1 MKKYFIILIL
11 FILNIFLYTNKAKM
25 SSAQIDLD
33 LEKDELALSIFSLDN
48 SKSILINKSD
58 LLILE
63 YIDSLSLQ
71 KNLDLYGINV
81 LDNIILNNQDIT
93 DIKSYNK
100 QTLNNKIKLGSID
113 IIKNDNIKIINYY
126 DYSFCVY
133 KSGKNK
139 QLNNCDF
146 IYFLDMDKVDFTD
159 DVLVV
164 FFDSSIDED
173 KIENYYDKWV
183 DSYILN
189 DKIIYTLKLLPND
202 YDVIEVPLN

>member
-81 LDNIILNNQDIT
+81 LDNIILNNLDIT

-126 DYSFCVY
+126 DYSFCIY

-202 YDVIEVPLN
+202 YDGCPDPQ

>member
-126 DYSFCVY
+126 DYSFCIY

>member
-81 LDNIILNNQDIT
+81 LDNIILNNLDIT

-126 DYSFCVY
+126 DYSFCIY

>member
-11 FILNIFLYTNKAKM
+11 FILNIFLYTNKVKM

-113 IIKNDNIKIINYY
+113 IIKNDNIEIINYY
-126 DYSFCVY
+126 DYSFCIY

>member
-11 FILNIFLYTNKAKM
+11 FILNIFLYTNKVKM

-126 DYSFCVY
+126 DYSFCIY